1 MEAEGRLRIRMEG
14 CCVNAAWGGRCVEGD
29 LVRMSAGIGCWV
41 LVFLEEGKDVG
52 GDEVGLD
59 VRVFPYLLVCF
70 F

>member
-1 MEAEGRLRIRMEG
+1 M
-14 CCVNAAWGGRCVEGD
+14 NAAWGGRCVEGD

-41 LVFLEEGKDVG
+41 LVFLEEGQEEE
-52 GDEVGLD
+52 GDEVVLD